1 MKNAIKCPY
10 CGYGYVPSEVYYPD
24 EFFGR
29 PKNIYRD
36 VDGKIEKV
44 DKKMNLHETYTCDG
58 CGKVFKVSASISFT
72 TSKLEELN
80 FDEDYSAPLYED
92 RITLEE

>member
-1 MKNAIKCPY
+1 MKNFIKCPY
-10 CGYGYVPSEVYYPD
+10 CGYEYVPSEIYYPND
-24 EFFGR
+24 FLGKPR
-29 PKNIYRD
+29 NVYRD
-36 VDGKIEKV
+36 IDGKIEKV
-44 DKKMNLHETYTCDG
+44 DKKSNLQETYTCDG
-58 CGKVFKVSASISFT
+58 CNKMFKVSASICFT